1 MHEHERH
8 CSCLSR
14 PLTVASASGYLTA
27 HVGIKSTRRATSRPE
42 PGRTALAQGCQ
53 SLTCACFQFTQTIQS
68 HRRPFAVV
76 CNSQRLPRFRPA
88 HRVWS
93 WLALLASLGPSCCW
107 STVHAPSPLV
117 PSRKY
122 RPLFTAAARSA
133 QGELGCLSSR
143 DARAG
148 PIEAL
153 AEISHFIAAA
163 NAVLAQR
170 ARLLWITVF
179 ITYDFTPAAHGPG
192 HLVSRDFKRTH
203 CQHRIHRQH
212 IANQSTGHYHHHSI
226 QRCCRRCSSSST
238 RISIPPY

>member
-1 MHEHERH
+1 VQFPTAPEIPP
-8 CSCLSR
+8 C
-14 PLTVASASGYLTA
+14 AS
-27 HVGIKSTRRATSRPE
+27 
-42 PGRTALAQGCQ
+42 
-53 SLTCACFQFTQTIQS
+53 SLE
-68 HRRPFAVV
+68 
-76 CNSQRLPRFRPA
+76 
-88 HRVWS
+88 
-93 WLALLASLGPSCCW
+93 LASTVGFVRSLLLL
-107 STVHAPSPLV
+107 VHALSPLV

-179 ITYDFTPAAHGPG
+179 ITYDFTPAAYGPG

-212 IANQSTGHYHHHSI
+212 IANQFPGHYHHHSI

>member
-1 MHEHERH
+1 MPISPSHRGVCVWLSD
-8 CSCLSR
+8 CSCR
-14 PLTVASASGYLTA
+14 YQVNAASDEQARARSHSPGSGLPVIDLRMLPIHTNYTIPQASVRRGVQFPTA
-27 HVGIKSTRRATSRPE
+27 PE
-42 PGRTALAQGCQ
+42 IPPCAS
-53 SLTCACFQFTQTIQS
+53 SLE
-68 HRRPFAVV
+68 
-76 CNSQRLPRFRPA
+76 
-88 HRVWS
+88 
-93 WLALLASLGPSCCW
+93 LASTAGFVRSLLLL
-107 STVHAPSPLV
+107 VHALSPLV

-212 IANQSTGHYHHHSI
+212 IANQSTGHHHHHSI